1 MNASHD
7 SALSIRNQTGSNPR
21 QLECPEVF
29 DEVRWDSGRQSYV
42 FRQTPIVEFK
52 VLKYLPANLSRV
64 PHINKRR
71 VLEIAVVV
79 ANQTVAAGVG
89 AHAVG
94 GAEILRR

>member
-1 MNASHD
+1 MAVDRISLD
-7 SALSIRNQTGSNPR
+7 
-21 QLECPEVF
+21 
-29 DEVRWDSGRQSYV
+29 GRQSA
-42 FRQTPIVEFK
+42 IVEFK

-89 AHAVG
+89 AYAVG
-94 GAEILRR
+94 GAEILPAYDAQQCCSRCCAASQRF